1 MNKVTLARFAW
12 WLPITFAVML
22 AVLHMVEPEFN
33 LGGHLISA
41 YELGRCG
48 WLMTL
53 AFWSLGAASLC
64 LAYAIRDDLR
74 GRAGAMGF
82 WWLLL
87 IASAYVGAGLFYPDE
102 STGGLGLPVDPVDFK
117 RGTVAPT
124 WNASMHG
131 LSGIIVILSSP
142 IAFTLV
148 CRSLPKNPQWS
159 PRLGTMHWATTAA
172 WMGLLLSPLS
182 LVFYYFA
189 QQPSGFDF
197 RIMVSIVNRIMILA
211 YAAWL
216 AITAWQKMTLGAK
229 S

>member
-1 MNKVTLARFAW
+1 MHKVTLARFAW

-102 STGGLGLPVDPVDFK
+102 STGGLV
-117 RGTVAPT
+117 
-124 WNASMHG
+124 
-131 LSGIIVILSSP
+131 
-142 IAFTLV
+142 
-148 CRSLPKNPQWS
+148 
-159 PRLGTMHWATTAA
+159 
-172 WMGLLLSPLS
+172 
-182 LVFYYFA
+182 
-189 QQPSGFDF
+189 
-197 RIMVSIVNRIMILA
+197 
-211 YAAWL
+211 
-216 AITAWQKMTLGAK
+216 
-229 S
+229 